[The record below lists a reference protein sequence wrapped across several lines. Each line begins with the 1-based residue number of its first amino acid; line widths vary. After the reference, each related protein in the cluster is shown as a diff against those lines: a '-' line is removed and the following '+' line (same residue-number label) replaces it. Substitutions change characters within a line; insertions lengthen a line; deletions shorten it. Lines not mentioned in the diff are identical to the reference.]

1 MDGLVH
7 PAGRQGVGKAQEA
20 LEGAID
26 AEPRAGGDVH
36 AIAPRGGGQGRGDRL
51 RQLRPDRQPA
61 GRKVDAPVGQALSQ
75 HPSQVG
81 PALPQHGAAPRVRTG
96 IEVAALAA
104 GWLLGGTVGLGTV
117 LYAVTVGR
125 LVHVFLPL
133 FTVKADTAREPA
145 AVNP

>member
-1 MDGLVH
+1 M
-7 PAGRQGVGKAQEA
+7 
-20 LEGAID
+20 
-26 AEPRAGGDVH
+26 
-36 AIAPRGGGQGRGDRL
+36 
-51 RQLRPDRQPA
+51 
-61 GRKVDAPVGQALSQ
+61 
-75 HPSQVG
+75 
-81 PALPQHGAAPRVRTG
+81 RTG